1 MKKRVNISQF
11 SGIRVIALYGI
22 MLYHTNEFFH
32 SDKLSFLFYPAAI
45 GLYLCFIMSGFL
57 YGCNHWDNINSYSIK
72 DSVKLYL
79 SKFKKFYPIHF
90 ITFLLDAFIV
100 WKYLSISSIFT
111 LRELSKIVLN
121 LLLLQVYIPDPDYY
135 FSYNGVSWFL
145 AITLLLYFFAP
156 FFVWALKKSD
166 FDKNAYKIILGVVAL
181 YLLVSIALGFNKY
194 SVWILNNS
202 PLHLFDFLIGII
214 LGRIFYLKKQDN
226 DEKSNINVLLVCTI
240 MLIGIAADAIVIFAT
255 QNDMLM
261 TVAASLA
268 SGLILYG
275 AANSKGIIAAALN
288 NKVINFLSLFSL
300 ELFMLHQIVG
310 KYMMVVHN
318 KFQISNLICYGI
330 TVVVSIVASYVLHII
345 IKKMTPSL

>member
-1 MKKRVNISQF
+1 MER
-11 SGIRVIALYGI
+11 
-22 MLYHTNEFFH
+22 
-32 SDKLSFLFYPAAI
+32 
-45 GLYLCFIMSGFL
+45 
-57 YGCNHWDNINSYSIK
+57 
-72 DSVKLYL
+72 
-79 SKFKKFYPIHF
+79 
-90 ITFLLDAFIV
+90 
-100 WKYLSISSIFT
+100 
-111 LRELSKIVLN
+111 
-121 LLLLQVYIPDPDYY
+121 
-135 FSYNGVSWFL
+135 
-145 AITLLLYFFAP
+145 
-156 FFVWALKKSD
+156 
-166 FDKNAYKIILGVVAL
+166 
-181 YLLVSIALGFNKY
+181 
-194 SVWILNNS
+194 
-202 PLHLFDFLIGII
+202 LHLK
-214 LGRIFYLKKQDN
+214 RQDN